1 MFFLSRLSQSVCNFF
16 FQPDTRDI
24 RLRFADSSPSRS
36 YASEDVSVGYHFFY
50 NEPKAS
56 SLISY
61 IFFLCLYILNR
72 ISQLS
77 TTEKEELEISSWLT
91 MSG

>member
-1 MFFLSRLSQSVCNFF
+1 MHFFSQS
-16 FQPDTRDI
+16 DTRDI
-24 RLRFADSSPSRS
+24 RLRFANSSPSRS

-50 NEPKAS
+50 DNEPKAS
-56 SLISY
+56 SQISY
-61 IFFLCLYILNR
+61 IVFLCLYILNR

-77 TTEKEELEISSWLT
+77 TTEKGELEISFWLT